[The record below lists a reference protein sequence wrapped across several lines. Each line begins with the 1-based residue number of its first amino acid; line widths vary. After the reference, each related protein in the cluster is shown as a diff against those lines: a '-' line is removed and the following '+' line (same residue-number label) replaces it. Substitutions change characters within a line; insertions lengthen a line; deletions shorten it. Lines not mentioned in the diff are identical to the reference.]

1 MGPFAHDGLD
11 HGRGL
16 PADVAPGAAV
26 HGDVKGKIAPQDILP
41 QKPRLPGHLQF
52 PFDELG
58 VHLVGGADE
67 IEGLLGLDGVP
78 GQDDAFD
85 DQVGVGVD
93 QDPVLEGARLHF
105 IGVGADVARVR
116 GVFVHKAPFAPGG
129 EAGPAPPRQAG
140 LLEGLDQVLGG

>member
-1 MGPFAHDGLD
+1 M
-11 HGRGL
+11 HGN
-16 PADVAPGAAV
+16 
-26 HGDVKGKIAPQDILP
+26 VKGKIAAQDILP
-41 QKPRLPGHLQF
+41 QKPCLPGHLQF
-52 PFDELG
+52 PFDEFG

-85 DQVGVGVD
+85 NQVGVGVD

-129 EAGPAPPRQAG
+129 EAGPAPP
-140 LLEGLDQVLGG
+140 